1 VLRSNLAFEWTRW
14 QAASFLMSG
23 GRSTWTF
30 GGTHMTRADLL
41 GKLATIILGRTLPHP
56 TRVAIDG
63 VDAAGKTTL
72 ANELEAILKSGARRV
87 IRASID
93 GFHNPK
99 AIRRRDDSAE
109 GYFRCSF
116 NYQAL
121 VDNLLAPLGP
131 AGSRLF
137 RCATFDFRTDSE
149 VILAQERATP
159 DAILLFDGVFLLRR
173 ELRSHWDLSVFVD
186 ADFETTIVR
195 AEVRDCELF
204 GGAAAVR
211 QRYESRYVPGQ
222 RLYLEQEQP
231 RNFANIIVFNGDFS
245 APRME
250 RAVEPGAEPDGQGIN
265 LASIGA
271 ARRLA

>member
-1 VLRSNLAFEWTRW
+1 
-14 QAASFLMSG
+14 
-23 GRSTWTF
+23 
-30 GGTHMTRADLL
+30 MTRIDLL
-41 GKLATIILGRTLPHP
+41 RRLATIVLGRTLPHP

-72 ANELEAILKSGARRV
+72 ADELEAMLKSGARQV

-121 VDNLLAPLGP
+121 VDNLLMPLGP
-131 AGSRLF
+131 GGSRLF

-149 VILAQERATP
+149 VIVAHERATP
-159 DAILLFDGVFLLRR
+159 DAILLFDGVFLLRP
-173 ELRSHWDLSVFVD
+173 ELRSQWDLSVFVD
-186 ADFETTIVR
+186 ADFETTIAR
-195 AEVRDCELF
+195 AEVRDRELF
-204 GGAAAVR
+204 GDAAAVR

-231 RNFANIIVFNGDFS
+231 RHLADIVVFNSDFS
-245 APRME
+245 NPRME
-250 RAVEPGAEPDGQGIN
+250 RSAQPGVQPDGPERSFN
-265 LASIGA
+265 LASVGA

>member
-1 VLRSNLAFEWTRW
+1 
-14 QAASFLMSG
+14 
-23 GRSTWTF
+23 
-30 GGTHMTRADLL
+30 MTRTELL
-41 GKLATIILGRTLPHP
+41 GQLATIILGCTLPHP

-72 ANELEAILKSGARRV
+72 ANELEAMLKSGTRQV
-87 IRASID
+87 IRASVD

-99 AIRRRDDSAE
+99 AIRRRDDSPE

-131 AGSRLF
+131 GGSWLF
-137 RCATFDFRTDSE
+137 RRATFDFRTDSE
-149 VILAQERATP
+149 IILAHERATP

-173 ELRSHWDLSVFVD
+173 ELRSHWDLSAFVD
-186 ADFETTIVR
+186 ADFETTIAR
-195 AEVRDCELF
+195 AEVRDRELF
-204 GGAAAVR
+204 GDAAAVR

-231 RNFANIIVFNGDFS
+231 RHFADIIVFNSDFS
-245 APRME
+245 NPRME
-250 RAVEPGAEPDGQGIN
+250 RAAQPGAQPDGPVRGFN
-265 LASIGA
+265 LASAGA

>member
-1 VLRSNLAFEWTRW
+1 
-14 QAASFLMSG
+14 
-23 GRSTWTF
+23 
-30 GGTHMTRADLL
+30 MTRADLL
-41 GKLATIILGRTLPHP
+41 SQLATIILGRALLHP

-72 ANELEAILKSGARRV
+72 ANEIEAILKSGTRQV
-87 IRASID
+87 IRASVD

-131 AGSRLF
+131 GGSRLF
-137 RCATFDFRTDSE
+137 RRAIFDFRIDSE
-149 VILAQERATP
+149 VILAHERAAP

-173 ELRSHWDLSVFVD
+173 ELRSYWDLSAFVD
-186 ADFETTIVR
+186 ADFETTIAR
-195 AEVRDCELF
+195 AQVRDRELF
-204 GGAAAVR
+204 GDVAAVR
-211 QRYESRYVPGQ
+211 QQYESRYVPGQ
-222 RLYLEQEQP
+222 RLYLEQEP
-231 RNFANIIVFNGDFS
+231 RHFADIVVFNSDFNN
-245 APRME
+245 PRME
-250 RAVEPGAEPDGQGIN
+250 RAAQPGAQPDGPVRGFN